1 MEVQPLINPNTFHDY
16 LTRLLAIGN
25 SVSALG
31 AFLLL
36 TKGMPRNKIN
46 QIIFISSLTCLI
58 TLVGFM
64 FIGTRI
70 LNFFGVSINA
80 FQVAGGILL
89 GKVGLEMLG
98 HSPEKI
104 NDPKSNNQKIN
115 LHRIDSQNMY
125 SEAVVPIAIPLTIGG
140 ATLSAIVLF
149 AETAAQ
155 TETSHELLAAI
166 VILVIVNYVIFRFST
181 GIFNLL
187 GSMGINIFIRI
198 MGIFTLS
205 IGIQFLAQGLGGFY
219 LKYRAMEIPVVSMM

>member
-1 MEVQPLINPNTFHDY
+1 MEMQPLINPNTFHDY

-36 TKGMPRNKIN
+36 TKGMPRNKVN

-64 FIGTRI
+64 LIGTRI
-70 LNFFGVSINA
+70 LNFFGISIHA

-98 HSPEKI
+98 HSPENI
-104 NDPKSNNQKIN
+104 NDPKNNNQKIN
-115 LHRIDSQNMY
+115 LHKIDSQNMY

-149 AETAAQ
+149 AETASQ
-155 TETSHELLAAI
+155 TGTSHELLAAI
-166 VILVIVNYVIFRFST
+166 IILVIVNYVIFRFSAR
-181 GIFNLL
+181 IFNLL

-219 LKYRAMEIPVVSMM
+219 LKYRAMEIPIVSMM

>member
-70 LNFFGVSINA
+70 LNFFGISINA

-98 HSPEKI
+98 HSPENI
-104 NDPKSNNQKIN
+104 NDPKNNNQKIN
-115 LHRIDSQNMY
+115 LHKIDSQNMY

-149 AETAAQ
+149 AETASQ
-155 TETSHELLAAI
+155 TGTSHELLAAI

-181 GIFNLL
+181 RIFNLL

>member
-1 MEVQPLINPNTFHDY
+1 MEMQPLINPNTFHDY

-70 LNFFGVSINA
+70 LNFFGISINA

-104 NDPKSNNQKIN
+104 NDPKSNNLSFASTLDCFPGAAGIKKPLCAFCAVLDFNFFGSLGQQTRE
-115 LHRIDSQNMY
+115 HSQNKLPVFCAMQWRMNQ
-125 SEAVVPIAIPLTIGG
+125 EQTLFIPFSLCHCLIG
-140 ATLSAIVLF
+140 S
-149 AETAAQ
+149 
-155 TETSHELLAAI
+155 
-166 VILVIVNYVIFRFST
+166 
-181 GIFNLL
+181 
-187 GSMGINIFIRI
+187 
-198 MGIFTLS
+198 
-205 IGIQFLAQGLGGFY
+205 
-219 LKYRAMEIPVVSMM
+219 

>member
-1 MEVQPLINPNTFHDY
+1 MEMQQLINPNTFHDY

-36 TKGMPRNKIN
+36 TKGMPRNKAN

-64 FIGTRI
+64 LIGTRI
-70 LNFFGVSINA
+70 LNFFGISINA

-98 HSPEKI
+98 HSPENI
-104 NDPKSNNQKIN
+104 NDPKNNNQKIN
-115 LHRIDSQNMY
+115 LHKIDGQNMY

-149 AETAAQ
+149 AETASQ
-155 TETSHELLAAI
+155 TGTSHELLAAI
-166 VILVIVNYVIFRFST
+166 VILVIVNYVIFRFSA

-219 LKYRAMEIPVVSMM
+219 LKYRAMEITVVSMM

>member
-1 MEVQPLINPNTFHDY
+1 
-16 LTRLLAIGN
+16 
-25 SVSALG
+25 
-31 AFLLL
+31 
-36 TKGMPRNKIN
+36 
-46 QIIFISSLTCLI
+46 
-58 TLVGFM
+58 
-64 FIGTRI
+64 
-70 LNFFGVSINA
+70 
-80 FQVAGGILL
+80 
-89 GKVGLEMLG
+89 MLG

-166 VILVIVNYVIFRFST
+166 VILVIVNYVIFRFSA

>member
-1 MEVQPLINPNTFHDY
+1 MEMQPLINPNTFHDY

-36 TKGMPRNKIN
+36 TKGMPRNKVN

-64 FIGTRI
+64 LIGTRI
-70 LNFFGVSINA
+70 LNFFGISIHA

-98 HSPEKI
+98 HSPENI
-104 NDPKSNNQKIN
+104 NDPKNNNQKIY
-115 LHRIDSQNMY
+115 LHKIDSQNMY

-149 AETAAQ
+149 AETASQ
-155 TETSHELLAAI
+155 TGTSHELLAAI
-166 VILVIVNYVIFRFST
+166 VILVIVNYVIFRFSA